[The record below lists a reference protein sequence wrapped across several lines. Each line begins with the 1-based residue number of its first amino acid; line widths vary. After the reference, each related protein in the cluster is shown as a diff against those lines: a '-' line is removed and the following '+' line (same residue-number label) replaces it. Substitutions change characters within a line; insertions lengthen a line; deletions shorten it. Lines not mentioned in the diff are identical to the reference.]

1 MDIRQLRYFTVLCE
15 ELHFRRA
22 AERLNITQAPLSL
35 AIQSLERELGA
46 QLFHRTQ
53 RRVSLTEIGAAF
65 RSNAASILG
74 QLERAVD
81 DVHEMVVGEAGHLR
95 IGFTAAS
102 SLLFFF
108 PKIIRTF
115 RTRYPQVKMTLHEI
129 SSQGQMT
136 ALADREIDIGFMRTL
151 TPPHRSEISFT
162 HLVEDPLVVA
172 MHAEHPLNRFETL
185 TIGELKDEPL
195 IFYPRKSGVGIYDQV
210 IKLFSRQG
218 HMPNIVQEAQE
229 SSTIIS
235 LAASGLG
242 VAIVP
247 SELQCIKV
255 PNISFRPLSD
265 EGAVTRLLLGCRA
278 GEESALVANFRRL
291 AQATIA
297 SAHRKDGQA
306 SNPSLIS

>member
-1 MDIRQLRYFTVLCE
+1 MDIRHLRYFTVLSE

-35 AIQSLERELGA
+35 AIQALERELGA

-53 RRVSLTEIGAAF
+53 RRVSLTAIGTAF
-65 RSNAASILG
+65 RSHAMSILA

-81 DVHEMVVGEAGHLR
+81 DVHEMVTGEAGHLR

-115 RTRYPQVKMTLHEI
+115 RTRYPLVKMTLHEI

-136 ALADREIDIGFMRTL
+136 ALADREIDIGFIRTFA
-151 TPPHRSEISFT
+151 PPNRLDISFT
-162 HLVEDPLVVA
+162 HLVEDPLAVA
-172 MHAEHPLNRFETL
+172 MHAEHPLNTVEAL
-185 TIGELKDEPL
+185 TIAALKDVPL
-195 IFYPRKSGVGIYDQV
+195 IFYPQKSGVGIYEQV
-210 IKLFSRQG
+210 MRLFSRQG
-218 HMPNIVQEAQE
+218 LTPNIVQEAQE

-247 SELQCIKV
+247 SELECIKV
-255 PNISFRPLSD
+255 PNISFRPLAD
-265 EGAVTRLLLGCRA
+265 EGAITRLLLACRA
-278 GEESALVANFRRL
+278 GEESALVANFRHL

-297 SAHRKDGQA
+297 SARREEG
-306 SNPSLIS
+306 